1 MAIVIEKVTKRYR
14 GAKHDALHEVSLTI
28 EHGIF
33 GLLGPNGA
41 GKTTLLRI
49 LATLIAPTMGKV
61 LVEGVNVVNK
71 PSRIRPLIGYVP
83 QEYALYPH
91 LTTWEFLDY
100 MGALSGLRCRQ
111 RIEEVLAQVGLS
123 SAARRRLGTLS
134 GGMKQRVAIAQA
146 LLHEPRILLVDEP
159 TAGLDPTERVRF
171 RNLLAEIGLRR
182 IVLLSTHIVEDA
194 AATCKQIAVLNQGQ
208 IAFLGDVG
216 DLISLARGKVWEAQ
230 IPLDD
235 WGHFCS
241 TSHLISSRPAAQPGF
256 IQVRFLST
264 SPPTPYKAKAVSPAI
279 EDAYLLLIGEVN
291 GSTSSNDNK
300 NSML

>member
-14 GAKHDALHEVSLTI
+14 GDRHDALREVSLTI
-28 EHGIF
+28 GQGIF

-49 LATLIAPTMGKV
+49 LATLIAPTAGKV
-61 LVEGVNVVNK
+61 IIEGFNVVSE

-100 MGALSGLRCRQ
+100 MSALSGLRSRH
-111 RIEEVLAQVGLS
+111 RIEEVIAEVGLS

-159 TAGLDPTERVRF
+159 TAGLDPAERVRF
-171 RNLLAEIGLRR
+171 RNLLTEVGQKRV
-182 IVLLSTHIVEDA
+182 VLLSTHIVEDV
-194 AATCKQIAVLNQGQ
+194 AATCKEIAVLNHGL
-208 IAFLGDVG
+208 IVFLGDVG
-216 DLISLARGKVWEAQ
+216 DLISLAKGKVREAQ

-235 WGHFCS
+235 WEHFCS
-241 TSHLISSRPAAQPGF
+241 ISRLISSRPAAQPGF
-256 IQVRFLST
+256 MHVRFLST
-264 SPPTPYKAKAVSPAI
+264 SFSKPYKAKKVPPTI
-279 EDAYLLLIGEVN
+279 EDAYLSLIGEVN
-291 GSTSSNDNK
+291 DPTSSNDNK
-300 NSML
+300 NSLL